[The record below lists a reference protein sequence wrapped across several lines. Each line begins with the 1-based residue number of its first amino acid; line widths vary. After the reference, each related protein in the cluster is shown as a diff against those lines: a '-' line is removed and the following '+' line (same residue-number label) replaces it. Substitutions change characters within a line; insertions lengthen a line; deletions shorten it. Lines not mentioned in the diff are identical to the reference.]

1 MVLYTMMALKVK
13 IALHKG
19 ERAAHVTWVGVRF
32 SLPDKDTL
40 VVGLPV
46 KFLEE
51 TKAILES
58 WSGKGM
64 GSLKELRSL
73 AGKTAWLSNI
83 LPRARWVTA
92 VLYAVMKS
100 TEAEEDKIKKD
111 GSVKKGLFAVNRLES
126 ARRWL
131 VAFVDAAM
139 ARPMRKISISTKNQM
154 EVRLCCDASP
164 EGLGAVLVINGSP
177 VCALASPVDD
187 YDVELLAIEKGAS
200 SSQGVLEALC
210 LLVALKHWRKR
221 FTGHTV
227 TLDAQSDSM
236 VALALSQRLAASTPT
251 LNWLGAEMSLAL
263 EEAGIEVFRSVHIPG
278 KANVEA
284 DHLSRPSSWS
294 KVKLPPALEPLAASI
309 ETPAVRDK
317 DYYHLPGPTTDASL
331 WGAAATSTGSCG
343 TWESVI

>member
-1 MVLYTMMALKVK
+1 M
-13 IALHKG
+13 
-19 ERAAHVTWVGVRF
+19 
-32 SLPDKDTL
+32 
-40 VVGLPV
+40 
-46 KFLEE
+46 
-51 TKAILES
+51 
-58 WSGKGM
+58 
-64 GSLKELRSL
+64 
-73 AGKTAWLSNI
+73 
-83 LPRARWVTA
+83 
-92 VLYAVMKS
+92 
-100 TEAEEDKIKKD
+100 
-111 GSVKKGLFAVNRLES
+111 
-126 ARRWL
+126 
-131 VAFVDAAM
+131 
-139 ARPMRKISISTKNQM
+139 
-154 EVRLCCDASP
+154 
-164 EGLGAVLVINGSP
+164 INGSP